1 MDYRERYYNYQTQ
14 ARGLLDKASLEKRF
28 AKQSKWYGATLRA
41 FLPNKLDMRCLD
53 APCGYG
59 NFLYFLRAK
68 GYRNIEGFD
77 FDQKQV
83 ELARLLDLP
92 AEKKDI
98 FSVLAEN
105 SEPYELIASL
115 DFIEHLTKDD
125 ALSFLDQCNK
135 NLHPG
140 GVLILRT
147 PCADGPFGA
156 HDAWN
161 DLTHQWGMTSTVLQT
176 ILEMSGFTRV
186 QVLDERPHPIS
197 LVGTIRW
204 LVFPPARMIANAF
217 CMALGLRPPKIWT
230 RSMMAVAYK

>member
-14 ARGLLDKASLEKRF
+14 ARGALDKESLENRF

-41 FLPNKLDMRCLD
+41 YLPHKTDARCLD

-59 NFLYFLRAK
+59 NFLYFLRAT

-77 FDQKQV
+77 LDKNQV

-92 AEKKDI
+92 ADVKDA

-125 ALSFLDQCNK
+125 ALRFLDQCNK

-140 GVLILRT
+140 GILILRT

-161 DLTHQWGMTSTVLQT
+161 DLTHRWGMTSNVLQT
-176 ILEMSGFTRV
+176 TLEMIGFTRV
-186 QVLDERPHPIS
+186 QILEERPQRIS
-197 LVGTIRW
+197 LIDTIRW
-204 LVFPPARMIANAF
+204 LVFFPARMIANAF
-217 CMALGLRPPKIWT
+217 CMALSLRPPKVWT
-230 RSMMAVAYK
+230 RSMMVIAYK